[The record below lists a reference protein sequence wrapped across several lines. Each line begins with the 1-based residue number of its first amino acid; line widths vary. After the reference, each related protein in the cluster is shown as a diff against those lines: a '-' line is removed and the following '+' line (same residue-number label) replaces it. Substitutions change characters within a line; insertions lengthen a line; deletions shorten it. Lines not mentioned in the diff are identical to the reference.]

1 MTTTTI
7 IGLVAACL
15 TTFAFLPQTI
25 QVIKTKQTKDISL
38 NMYIALTIGVVL
50 WLIYGILLSEIPI
63 IIANGIT
70 LVFSVVILSLK
81 LKYK

>member
-1 MTTTTI
+1 MTLTTL

-38 NMYIALTIGVVL
+38 NMYIALTVGVIL
-50 WLIYGILLSEIPI
+50 WMVYGVLLSEIPI
-63 IIANGIT
+63 ILANGVT
-70 LVFSVVILSLK
+70 LVFSVIILTLK